1 MHNRDVNINI
11 LCARVTIYDAD
22 AEVDADTDTVFDVD
36 AVILV
41 EWMWVEMEENGVEFE
56 CSIVYCY
63 WMMVMAR

>member
-1 MHNRDVNINI
+1 M
-11 LCARVTIYDAD
+11 TIYDAD

-36 AVILV
+36 TVILG